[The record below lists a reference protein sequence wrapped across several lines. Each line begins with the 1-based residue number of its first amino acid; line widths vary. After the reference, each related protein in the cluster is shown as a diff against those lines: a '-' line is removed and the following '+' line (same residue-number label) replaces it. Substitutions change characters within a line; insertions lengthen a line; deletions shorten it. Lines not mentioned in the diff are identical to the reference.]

1 MAMAGQADS
10 KAGAVGGIGR
20 RVVEAI
26 VAGCGALA
34 ITAAVAMLL
43 ATVYDVGA
51 RYFLNSPTVWATEIS
66 TYLLIALVFLGAGST
81 QLANAN
87 VRVDVLL
94 ARLSLPARA
103 TLEAIGAWIAL
114 LTIALMAWQAV
125 LQVGNDWMNGARIFS
140 LLLTPSWLPKTPI
153 AIGLVVLVLAMLLE
167 MTRSGITRAQRVAP
181 WLIAALVV
189 AVLVAF
195 GAKPPNVP
203 GTPFDM
209 GSALV
214 LLAVWVCAG
223 LVHGR
228 RAAAWVIALTA
239 GAAVALL
246 GARDAGFGVLCMLLG
261 VAIVLY
267 LAIGVRIAFAMAFV
281 GLLAVYFLLPRP
293 FPLTLADRTWSSVN
307 SFALTAVPLFVLMGA
322 VLVRSGLSDQLFTLM
337 ARLLSRLPGGLAH
350 AGTAGCAVFAAVSG
364 SSVAT
369 AATIGTVACPEMIR
383 RGYSERLTYGSI
395 AAGGTLGILI
405 PPSVPMIIYGTTV
418 GVPVATLFI
427 AGIIPGLLMMLLFM
441 AVILVWAI
449 LAPGAAPRE
458 SSAHREPLSPSAI
471 LDVVM
476 VVLLVALT
484 ILSLYLG
491 VATPSETA
499 AVGAFLALVLSALR
513 GRVSIALVRAAFE
526 ETVTVTS
533 FIFLIIVGA
542 NLVTFGFDY
551 LKLSQLLMS
560 AATDATVDRWMI
572 FLIVVLVYVV
582 LGMFLDSISM
592 LVLTLPVVFPLMKQL
607 GFDPVWFGIILVIMA
622 EIGLITPPVGM
633 NLFVLQGIGRGVS
646 LRTIAIGALPFLLA
660 MLVTVL
666 LLCIEPDIA
675 LWLTR
680 AMS

>member
-1 MAMAGQADS
+1 MAMAGQANS
-10 KAGAVGGIGR
+10 AAGGGVTWP
-20 RVVEAI
+20 RVVEATVVGCGTLAI
-26 VAGCGALA
+26 VA
-34 ITAAVAMLL
+34 AVVMLL

-51 RYFLNSPTVWATEIS
+51 RYFFNSPTVWATEIS
-66 TYLLIALVFLGAGST
+66 TYLLIALVFLGAGSA

-94 ARLSLPARA
+94 TKLSPPARA

-114 LTIALMAWQAV
+114 LTVALIAWQAV
-125 LQVGNDWMNGARIFS
+125 LQVGNDWKNGARIFS

-167 MTRSGITRAQRVAP
+167 MTRSGITRAQTVAP
-181 WLIAALVV
+181 WILAALVV
-189 AVLVAF
+189 AALIAF
-195 GAKPPNVP
+195 GAHPPNVP
-203 GTPFDM
+203 GTAFDI
-209 GSALV
+209 GSTLV
-214 LLAVWVCAG
+214 LIAVWSCAG

-228 RAAAWVIALTA
+228 RIAGWVIALTA
-239 GAAVALL
+239 GAALALL
-246 GARDAGFGVLCMLLG
+246 GARDAGFGLLCTLLG
-261 VAIVLY
+261 GAIVLY
-267 LAIGVRIAFAMAFV
+267 LAIGIRIAFAMAFV

-293 FPLTLADRTWSSVN
+293 FPLTLADRAWSSVN

-427 AGIIPGLLMMLLFM
+427 AGIVPGILMMLLFM

-449 LAPGAAPRE
+449 LAPDAAPRA
-458 SSAHREPLSPSAI
+458 SSEHRQPLARAAI
-471 LDVVM
+471 LDVIM
-476 VVLLVALT
+476 VALLVALT

-499 AVGAFLALVLSALR
+499 AVGAFLALVLSAVR
-513 GRVSIALVRAAFE
+513 GRLTRTLVRAAFE

-560 AATDATVDRWMI
+560 AATGATVDRWMI
-572 FLIVVLVYVV
+572 FVIVVLVYVV

-660 MLVTVL
+660 ML
-666 LLCIEPDIA
+666 
-675 LWLTR
+675 
-680 AMS
+680 

>member
-1 MAMAGQADS
+1 MA
-10 KAGAVGGIGR
+10 
-20 RVVEAI
+20 EAI
-26 VAGCGALA
+26 IAGCGTLA
-34 ITAAVAMLL
+34 IAAAVAMLL

-51 RYFLNSPTVWATEIS
+51 RYFFNSPTVWATEIS
-66 TYLLIALVFLGAGST
+66 TYLLIGLVFLGAGSA

-94 ARLSLPARA
+94 ARLSPPARA
-103 TLEAIGAWIAL
+103 ALEAIGAWIAFI
-114 LTIALMAWQAV
+114 TIALMAWQAV
-125 LQVGNDWMNGARIFS
+125 LQVGNDWKNGARIFS
-140 LLLTPSWLPKTPI
+140 LLLTPSWLPKMPI

-167 MTRSGITRAQRVAP
+167 MTRSGITRGQKVAP
-181 WLIAALVV
+181 WIVAAFVV
-189 AVLVAF
+189 AVLIAF
-195 GAKPPNVP
+195 GAHPPSIP
-203 GTPFDM
+203 GTAFDI

-214 LLAVWVCAG
+214 LVAVWVCAG

-228 RAAAWVIALTA
+228 SVAGWVIALTA

-246 GARDAGFGVLCMLLG
+246 GARDAGFGVLCTLLG

-293 FPLTLADRTWSSVN
+293 FPLTLADRTWSAVN

-337 ARLLSRLPGGLAH
+337 ARLLSRFPGGLAH

-427 AGIIPGLLMMLLFM
+427 AGIVPGILMMLLFM

-449 LAPGAAPRE
+449 LAPDAAPRE
-458 SSAHREPLSPSAI
+458 SSANREPLSRAAI

-476 VVLLVALT
+476 VALLVALT

-499 AVGAFLALVLSALR
+499 AVGAFLALMLSAVR

-560 AATDATVDRWMI
+560 AATGATVDRWMI

-592 LVLTLPVVFPLMKQL
+592 LVLTLPVVFPLMRQL

-666 LLCIEPDIA
+666 MLCIEPDIA